1 MATVQD
7 LAEKFASA
15 HRMDRHAEMARLSK
29 LADLLDN
36 QFQIPGTTIRFG
48 LDSILGLL
56 PLVGDSASALPAI
69 YLIHRARQLGVPKSV
84 VAQMAANLVVDF
96 AIGAIPLFGDLF
108 DITFKA
114 NRRNIALLQ
123 RHLQNQPP
131 A

>member
-1 MATVQD
+1 
-7 LAEKFASA
+7 
-15 HRMDRHAEMARLSK
+15 MDRHAEIARLSK

-36 QFQIPGTTIRFG
+36 QFRIPGTGIRFG

-131 A
+131 R